1 MATFSA
7 AFASGDLQAI
17 LWSFLGLDHKSRSS
31 VVVAGFRHDPD
42 IRDSVPALR
51 VQDGRGGFLWEPY
64 SGFRRRALA
73 RERCAR
79 SDALS
84 GTPPPDESGHYVYVG
99 WNVLTGHRCPVGV
112 RYLEE
117 PPNVWCSFDRETPFA
132 TAISDARYWR
142 GDQFWFWHHGRF
154 PDSRAWPRVS
164 QPGWVMVR
172 VPPWYRPWPR
182 GGLPAARRAGQ
193 RGSPDLPPDP
203 LQ

>member
-1 MATFSA
+1 MATFPV
-7 AFASGDLQAI
+7 AFASGDLQTI

-31 VVVAGFRHDPD
+31 AVVAGLRPVPA
-42 IRDSVPALR
+42 IWDSVPTLC
-51 VQDGRGGFLWEPY
+51 VSDGRGGFLWEPY
-64 SGFRRRALA
+64 AGFRRRALA

-79 SDALS
+79 TDALA
-84 GTPPPDESGHYVYVG
+84 GAPPPDESGHYVYVG
-99 WNVLTGHRCPVGV
+99 WNTLTGIRHPIGV

-117 PPNVWCSFDRETPFA
+117 PPNIWCSFDRETPFA

-142 GDQFWFWHHGRF
+142 GDQFWFWHRARF

-164 QPGWVMVR
+164 QPYWVLNR
-172 VPPWYRPWPR
+172 APQWYHPWPF

-193 RGSPDLPPDP
+193 RGLPDLPPDP